1 MEKLTEVLAM
11 GGYAHFVWPSYLI
24 AALVIATL
32 LALSM
37 RQHKRTREQ
46 LAKLEDSRSDES

>member
-1 MEKLTEVLAM
+1 M
-11 GGYAHFVWPSYLI
+11 GGYAYFVWPSYLI

-46 LAKLEDSRSDES
+46 LAKLEDSRHDES